1 MTSELLLDI
10 DGAIATITFS
20 NPAKRNALTLHMR
33 RALVSM
39 VNKVH
44 DDPAVRV
51 VVLTGDGDEAFVAG
65 ADLSELAGDATAA
78 EILSEAE
85 QFDAELA
92 AAWDRLEKPVVAM
105 IHGYCIGAGLMLAL
119 DADLRIAAE
128 GSQFAIPAARLGL
141 GLGPRY
147 VEGLAAAVGSSWAA
161 EMLFSARRL
170 SAAEALRIGLV
181 NHVVDPNELRTFTM
195 ALAAEIAQNA
205 PLTIAA
211 SKAAIRQLRLEPA
224 QRDRARVETMAEACM
239 RSADL
244 AEGQTAFRE
253 KRPPRFTGR

>member
-1 MTSELLLDI
+1 MTGEVRLDI
-10 DGAIATITFS
+10 EGAIATVTFS
-20 NPAKRNALTLHMR
+20 NLAKLNALTLQMR

-65 ADLSELAGDATAA
+65 ADLSELAGHATPA
-78 EILSEAE
+78 EVLSEAT
-85 QFDAELA
+85 QLDVELT
-92 AAWDRLEKPVVAM
+92 AAWNRLAKPVVAM
-105 IHGYCIGAGLMLAL
+105 IQGYCIGAGLLLAL
-119 DADLRIAAE
+119 DADFRIAAD

-141 GLGPRY
+141 GLGPAY
-147 VEGLAAAVGSSWAA
+147 IEGLAATVGSSWAA

-181 NHVVDPNELRTFTM
+181 NHVVPPEDLRPFTM
-195 ALAAEIAQNA
+195 ALAADIARNA
-205 PLTIAA
+205 PLTIAV

-224 QRDRARVETMAEACM
+224 QRDHARVEAMADACL

-244 AEGQTAFRE
+244 IEGRTAFKE